1 MGVFFVCF
9 LYWGIKGESRWERL
23 VRRLRS
29 ILGGAHLSAQSA
41 DASAKYALIPSP
53 AHLPLEHTEQ
63 RETRANEPQV
73 RAWKHSWNFLQH
85 KSTLVCAIMTLYK
98 LSIYLSIY
106 LSIVYLHS
114 ILLPSFC
121 CKVLYVNVHSQIT
134 VHLEASKTSQFSL

>member
-1 MGVFFVCF
+1 M
-9 LYWGIKGESRWERL
+9 
-23 VRRLRS
+23 RRLRS

-53 AHLPLEHTEQ
+53 AHLPLEHRAERRLEQ
-63 RETRANEPQV
+63 MSHKLEPENTAET
-73 RAWKHSWNFLQH
+73 SS
-85 KSTLVCAIMTLYK
+85 STNPLWCAIMTLYK

-121 CKVLYVNVHSQIT
+121 CKVLYVNVHSNNGSFRSFQNFPVFT
-134 VHLEASKTSQFSL
+134 LGSANVNHKCLPL